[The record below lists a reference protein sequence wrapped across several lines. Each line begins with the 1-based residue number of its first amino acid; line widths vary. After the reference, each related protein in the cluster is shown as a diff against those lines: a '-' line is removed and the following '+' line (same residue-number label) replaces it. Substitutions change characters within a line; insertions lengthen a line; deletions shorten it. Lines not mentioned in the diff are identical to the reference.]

1 MTMVDKYVLQGRE
14 LVLDPG
20 EYWIGERFYAS
31 ADYDA
36 IAAELRLAISA
47 RDYANDVP
55 DKERSRIRTL
65 EAELTDAKRQL
76 GLSGSA
82 RIAMLSARV
91 EKLEAA
97 LRYWFPDEIL
107 IPEGHEVAWNEH
119 VQLIPEHRLTAETAA
134 ESFER
139 LQREQGIRSGSV
151 TDGKVPQ

>member
-1 MTMVDKYVLQGRE
+1 MNCYFCAKPALEDGSTIHHPNCAGLEDARMNNLQVHGLQDRIRA
-14 LVLDPG
+14 L
-20 EYWIGERFYAS
+20 
-31 ADYDA
+31 
-36 IAAELRLAISA
+36 AAEL
-47 RDYANDVP
+47 
-55 DKERSRIRTL
+55 
-65 EAELTDAKRQL
+65 AEAKRQL
-76 GLSGSA
+76 SLSGSA

-91 EKLEAA
+91 EKLETA
-97 LRYWFPDEIL
+97 LRYWFPDETL